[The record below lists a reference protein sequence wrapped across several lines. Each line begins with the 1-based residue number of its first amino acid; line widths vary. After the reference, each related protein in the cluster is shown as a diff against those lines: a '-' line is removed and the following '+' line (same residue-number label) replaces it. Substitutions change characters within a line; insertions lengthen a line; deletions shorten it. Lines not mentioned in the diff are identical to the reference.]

1 LKITGYRIL
10 SYKYDRGRR
19 LGDANSPGG
28 SSIAGTSVLWLETDE
43 GIESVTLGGG
53 AGIARLFPL
62 IEGEDPR
69 GLRGLHK
76 KMADVAFKGGVEGEA
91 ANAIAALDT
100 ALWDLKARIN
110 EEPLWKT
117 LGATEGR
124 VKAYASGL
132 DMPLTDVQL
141 AEFYQQY
148 ADMGVDAGKLKI
160 GLDVDADIRRLGIVN
175 DILSVNNKRPIL
187 CVDANEYWSPKQAI
201 RHISEMEK
209 HFDITWIEELVR
221 RWDYEGLKLVSQNVS
236 AAVATG
242 ENLSSLGDHL
252 ALIAEEAV
260 DIVQF
265 GGRLGITGAMQLA
278 HNAYLFELPVSVI
291 GAPGN
296 HMAHAAAAMPNH
308 MMQEVKDLGP
318 PEGLT
323 VDNHIEDGY
332 IVLGD
337 SPGIGFTANE
347 AKLKELAAAPA
358 PPSDGVPMPSPRR
371 EGAGLYEVP
380 PTPEEVVW
388 K

>member
-53 AGIARLFPL
+53 AGIARLFPI

-69 GLRGLHK
+69 GVRGLHK